1 MSTMTEY
8 QKEWLLKNYG
18 RIGRKESANYLRV
31 CPSTLDG
38 WIKELGI
45 ARPKR
50 EKRKT
55 PKVSAQDT
63 VKYDIEKGYCRECMS
78 YIAGSCAG
86 LVSEED
92 CIQLLSSSQE
102 YWFLAGAMWLM
113 KQIEK

>member
-45 ARPKR
+45 ARQKR

-55 PKVSAQDT
+55 PKVSAPDT
-63 VKYDIEKGYCRECMS
+63 VQSDIEKGYCRECMS
-78 YIAGSCAG
+78 YIAGGWCDKTGKITGA
-86 LVSEED
+86 LNEKK
-92 CIQLLSSSQE
+92 CFKRNSQ
-102 YWFLAGAMWLM
+102 
-113 KQIEK
+113 